1 MRGAPDIEAL
11 RQMNQVDLAIEYAER
26 CVAIVALYLNRR
38 LWPFTAL
45 YLQKAGLVYDLT
57 AIDNC
62 SGNLTPP
69 KERQA
74 LFNAFQGLS
83 SGPLPL

>member
-38 LWPFTAL
+38 L
-45 YLQKAGLVYDLT
+45 D
-57 AIDNC
+57 
-62 SGNLTPP
+62 
-69 KERQA
+69 
-74 LFNAFQGLS
+74 
-83 SGPLPL
+83 